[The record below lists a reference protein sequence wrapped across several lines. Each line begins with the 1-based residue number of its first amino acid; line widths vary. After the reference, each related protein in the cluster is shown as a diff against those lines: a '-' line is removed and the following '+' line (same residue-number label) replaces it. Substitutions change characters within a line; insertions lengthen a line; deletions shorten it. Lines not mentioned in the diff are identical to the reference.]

1 MMKIQVEGA
10 LSQLILKGAT
20 KLGTYD
26 MDEGL
31 KYDRRTRDGLI
42 EVVRGAP
49 VKKNSSESD
58 ASVKNQLPQ
67 FLGRKCLMEYWHGGL
82 FYAPSASNTF
92 PASQPRKGP
101 RPQEKSLLDLALKTN
116 TRTSRLVRLPGQVR
130 HGCSGGR
137 IHSPRTASN
146 YVDDDIHSLLQGT
159 PQLWKFLKATL
170 LRSDISFCPI
180 FRFFHMICART
191 FCATQIGL
199 NSWRYQWKN
208 WNMLKMHL
216 ENLTATIEL
225 ALQALCIGYLP
236 SGIRMGELLVL
247 TCRLGRPVRGII
259 DMTRDLLEYGK
270 SILFLGRPGVGKTTV
285 IRGISHVLSDE
296 LLKRVIIVDTSNEI
310 GGDGDIPHPA
320 IGGARRLQVPD
331 PCMKHKVMIEAVE
344 NHMPEVIIVDE
355 IGTEAEV
362 HACRTIAQS
371 GVMLIGSAHGKELEN
386 IIKNPILSDLVLDYW
401 IWWENSCAAPM
412 CLYCKVGGLKTV
424 ILSDEAARTR
434 NCKKIILERRSAP
447 VFPFL
452 IEMRERQYW
461 VAHRTDKSV
470 DELLQGKKPLVE
482 VRRIDK
488 QFKVVIERWKLEE

>member
-1 MMKIQVEGA
+1 MISFA
-10 LSQLILKGAT
+10 C
-20 KLGTYD
+20 
-26 MDEGL
+26 
-31 KYDRRTRDGLI
+31 
-42 EVVRGAP
+42 
-49 VKKNSSESD
+49 SESD
-58 ASVKNQLPQ
+58 ASIKDQLPE
-67 FLGRKCLMEYWHGGL
+67 FLGRKCLVEYWHGRL
-82 FYAPSASNTF
+82 FYAPSARNTF
-92 PASQPRKGP
+92 PASPPRKGP
-101 RPQEKSLLDLALKTN
+101 RPQENSLLDLALKTN
-116 TRTSRLVRLPGQVR
+116 NTCTSRLVRLPGQVR
-130 HGCSGGR
+130 HRCSRGR

-146 YVDDDIHSLLQGT
+146 YADDDIHSLLQILPHDLRENILCDSNRAQLLEVTLDLGRLPQACYLGDSEKRDLRKKEVSMEELEYAQNALGEFDGNNRTGIVGT
-159 PQLWKFLKATL
+159 LH
-170 LRSDISFCPI
+170 RISAI
-180 FRFFHMICART
+180 R
-191 FCATQIGL
+191 
-199 NSWRYQWKN
+199 NKN
-208 WNMLKMHL
+208 G
-216 ENLTATIEL
+216 TVV
-225 ALQALCIGYLP
+225 G
-236 SGIRMGELLVL
+236 L
-247 TCRLGRPVRGII
+247 TCRLGRPVREII

-285 IRGISHVLSDE
+285 IRGISHVLSEE

-362 HACRTIAQS
+362 HACRTIVQR
-371 GVMLIGSAHGKELEN
+371 GVMLIGSAHGKQLEN
-386 IIKNPILSDLVLDYW
+386 IIKNPILSDLV
-401 IWWENSCAAPM
+401 
-412 CLYCKVGGLKTV
+412 GGLKTV
-424 ILSDEAARTR
+424 ILSDEVARTR